1 LGRLVERSTNMD
13 ALRDTWRRVVLRQ
26 PQQLYSLAVRCTRAA
41 ARALARPAPGLA
53 LQPLQKMLHAAWLR
67 DA

>member
-1 LGRLVERSTNMD
+1 MD

-41 ARALARPAPGLA
+41 ARALARPAPGLGTA
-53 LQPLQKMLHAAWLR
+53 ASSEDGMMLRA
-67 DA
+67 